1 MIEIRAEVET
11 VAGDRMRVRLLER
24 PGGCGRCNEPGG
36 CQSLSLTQALGGPR
50 DRFEVPS
57 IPGVRAG
64 TVVCLRIDEQIPLYG
79 ALLSYGLG
87 AVALVVGAAAGQA
100 LAPAGGSGDG
110 WAVAGALAG
119 AALVWLLHRRVLM
132 RSRRWRGALHVE
144 VCAAETV
151 PTYDLSATGGCT
163 QEAR

>member
-1 MIEIRAEVET
+1 MIEIRAEVEAI
-11 VAGDRMRVRLLER
+11 AGERMRVRLLER
-24 PGGCGRCNEPGG
+24 PGGCGRCNDPGG
-36 CQSLSLTQALGGPR
+36 CQSLRLTQARGGPR

-57 IPGVRAG
+57 TPDVRAG
-64 TVVCLRIDEQIPLYG
+64 DVVRLRIDEQIPLYG

-87 AVALVVGAAAGQA
+87 AMALVVGAATGQA
-100 LAPAGGSGDG
+100 FAPVGSGDG
-110 WAVAGALAG
+110 WAVTGALVG

-144 VCAAETV
+144 VCAAGEAV
-151 PTYDLSATGGCT
+151 QTYDLSATGGCT

>member
-11 VAGDRMRVRLLER
+11 IAGERMRVRLLER

-36 CQSLSLTQALGGPR
+36 CQSLSLTQAFGSPR
-50 DRFEVPS
+50 DRFEVPNT
-57 IPGVRAG
+57 PDARVGDMVR
-64 TVVCLRIDEQIPLYG
+64 LRIDEQVPLYG

-87 AVALVVGAAAGQA
+87 AVALVIGAAVGQA
-100 LAPAGGSGDG
+100 LAPTGSGDG

-119 AALVWLLHRRVLM
+119 AALVWVLHRVLM

-144 VCAAETV
+144 VCAAGGTAR
-151 PTYDLSATGGCT
+151 DLPAASGCT